1 MNATPNFDR
10 IARLYRWMEWFSF
23 GPLLHLTR
31 TAWLHELLKARSALV
46 LGDGDG
52 RFTRDLFRNNPRVRV
67 HAVDLS
73 AAMLQELRHRCVRD
87 ADRLLTTQTNALN
100 FAPETA
106 HDETAYDLV
115 VTHFFLDCLSEA
127 EVEQLIRTL
136 LPSLTDNARWLVS
149 DFQIPQQG
157 AVRPIAALL
166 TRTLYAAFRLL
177 TGLRANRLPDYAS
190 VLRGAGLVCIRR
202 RDFLGG
208 ILISELWQRPGS
220 A

>member
-23 GPLLHLTR
+23 GPLLHRTR
-31 TAWLHELLKARSALV
+31 SAWLRELLESRSALV

-52 RFTRDLFRNNPRVRV
+52 RFTRDLLSANPQMHV

-73 AAMLQELRHRCVRD
+73 AAMLQELRLRCTPY
-87 ADRLLTTQTNALN
+87 ANRLVTTQANALN
-100 FAPETA
+100 FVPDA
-106 HDETAYDLV
+106 AYDLV
-115 VTHFFLDCLSEA
+115 ATHFFLDCLSTT
-127 EVEQLIRTL
+127 EVEQLVQTL
-136 LPSLTDNARWLVS
+136 LLSLTDNARWLVS

-157 AVRPIAALL
+157 AIRPIAALV

-190 VLRGAGLVCIRR
+190 LLQRAGMVCIRR
-202 RDFLGG
+202 RVFLGG
-208 ILISELWQRPGS
+208 ILISELWQRL
-220 A
+220 